1 MRRDIYVDNLP
12 LEEAMARW
20 HQALDQGGCLA
31 PRSEAIKVDEALG
44 RVTARAVYA
53 PCSAPLYN
61 GAAMDGIAVDF
72 RATIGASE
80 ARPKRLSPNQFV
92 PVNTGNALPEGTNA
106 VIMIEDLHHLPDG
119 AVEIIAAAHPW
130 QHVRTIGE
138 DIVISE
144 LLLPEKHVIR
154 PVDLG
159 ALLAA
164 GVNQVE
170 VLVPPAVTIIPTG
183 SEIVQPGE
191 ALKPGNIIEFN
202 SRILAGY
209 LTEWGAHARRHAIV
223 ADEPELLRRAIDD
236 AARQDGC
243 DIVVINAGASAGS
256 RDYTAQVLAELGQV
270 IVHGVNIKP
279 GKPVIL
285 AIVNGKPVIGL
296 PGYPVSAV
304 LTLRLFGKELVER
317 RLGRVREPE
326 PVVQATISRPLPSK
340 LGTIDFVRVKLGQVG
355 DKLIATPTGHGA
367 GAVMTMVQ
375 ADGILTV
382 PAGSEGIG
390 AGELVPVE
398 LLRSLAEIDNTLVFI
413 GSHDNILDVLAN
425 LLHRHRPLVR
435 LSSSHVGSMGG
446 IMAIKRGEAHLAGTH
461 LIDEASGEYNVPFI
475 RKMLPDLPLILINL
489 AWRQQG
495 LLVPKGNPKGISGF
509 ADLRRDDI
517 TFINRQRG
525 AGTRILTDL
534 NLKKMGIGPEEV
546 KGYQREEYTHMTV
559 ASAVASGAADTGL
572 GILAAARAL
581 DLDFVPVARE
591 RYDLI
596 VPTAFAADRK
606 VAVLLAMI
614 RENREFRTTVEQL
627 GGYDLSDCGRS
638 MYQQG

>member
-1 MRRDIYVDNLP
+1 
-12 LEEAMARW
+12 
-20 HQALDQGGCLA
+20 
-31 PRSEAIKVDEALG
+31 
-44 RVTARAVYA
+44 
-53 PCSAPLYN
+53 
-61 GAAMDGIAVDF
+61 
-72 RATIGASE
+72 
-80 ARPKRLSPNQFV
+80 
-92 PVNTGNALPEGTNA
+92 
-106 VIMIEDLHHLPDG
+106 
-119 AVEIIAAAHPW
+119 
-130 QHVRTIGE
+130 
-138 DIVISE
+138 
-144 LLLPEKHVIR
+144 
-154 PVDLG
+154 
-159 ALLAA
+159 
-164 GVNQVE
+164 
-170 VLVPPAVTIIPTG
+170 
-183 SEIVQPGE
+183 
-191 ALKPGNIIEFN
+191 
-202 SRILAGY
+202 
-209 LTEWGAHARRHAIV
+209 
-223 ADEPELLRRAIDD
+223 
-236 AARQDGC
+236 
-243 DIVVINAGASAGS
+243 
-256 RDYTAQVLAELGQV
+256 
-270 IVHGVNIKP
+270 
-279 GKPVIL
+279 
-285 AIVNGKPVIGL
+285 
-296 PGYPVSAV
+296 
-304 LTLRLFGKELVER
+304 
-317 RLGRVREPE
+317 
-326 PVVQATISRPLPSK
+326 
-340 LGTIDFVRVKLGQVG
+340 
-355 DKLIATPTGHGA
+355 
-367 GAVMTMVQ
+367 
-375 ADGILTV
+375 LTV